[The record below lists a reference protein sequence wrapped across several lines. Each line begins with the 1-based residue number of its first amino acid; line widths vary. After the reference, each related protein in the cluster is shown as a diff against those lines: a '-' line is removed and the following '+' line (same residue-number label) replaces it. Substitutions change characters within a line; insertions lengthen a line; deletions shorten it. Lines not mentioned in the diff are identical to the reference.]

1 MQKYLKLCASFIALA
16 AGNAEAATYVGNRS
30 IGNGSATLSITTDGT
45 LGVLSAA
52 NITGWTIG
60 LNEGGQM
67 FTLQGPTSGGNSQL
81 LISGSALT
89 ASATNLSF
97 NFSAGS
103 GFALFQN
110 PGIGSGRNYYC
121 PQINS
126 CFDFGGPGE
135 GLKTN
140 TSSSLPQRNSLTGN
154 VILAS
159 AAVAAVP
166 EPATWGLMIFGFG
179 IVGAS
184 MRSRKVNVRFA

>member
-81 LISGSALT
+81 LLSGSALT

-110 PGIGSGRNYYC
+110 PGIGSGINYYC
-121 PQINS
+121 PQING
-126 CFDFGGPGE
+126 CFDFGGAGE
-135 GLKTN
+135 GVQT
-140 TSSSLPQRNSLTGN
+140 TGGAIERNSLTGN
-154 VILAS
+154 VVLAS
-159 AAVAAVP
+159 LSAGAVP
-166 EPATWGLMIFGFG
+166 EPASWAMMIIGFAA
-179 IVGAS
+179 VGAS
-184 MRSRKVNVRFA
+184 MRSRKVTVSYA